1 MSGEPVDE
9 LVAPV
14 ATDPVPDLVEQIL
27 GGAQYISPSYWLG
40 WVAEKVTG
48 TNPWQWIADQYGGD
62 WASVQRGGVAL
73 KHLGE
78 FGVGYGT
85 AVTGGME
92 GLAHSWTGVAADG
105 AGTYFTGFGT
115 AVTGQ
120 KTDLDAMGAQLIT
133 TATGMYETAN
143 AIKGLWET
151 LLDLLIAMAAEAAAA
166 AATSWTLVGPAI
178 AAAAFAL
185 TLTKAL
191 KVRGQ
196 VLTAHTAAWNAV
208 QGLTG
213 LLAGYLSGLHDLD
226 AHALPAGSYD
236 HPGA

>member
-40 WVAEKVTG
+40 WVAEQVTG

-92 GLAHSWTGVAADG
+92 GLAHSWTGVAADA

-115 AVTGQ
+115 AVKGQ
-120 KTDLDAMGAQLIT
+120 KVDLDAMGAQLIT

-166 AATSWTLVGPAI
+166 AASSWSIVGPII

-191 KVRGQ
+191 KVWGQ